1 MEYRIGMDAARLLRQ
16 ARARSGLSQRA
27 LAERVGISQPMISAI
42 EGGLQDPRHGT
53 LDKLLRACGQELD
66 LVLTA
71 GEGVDATQFIAGL
84 RRSAQARVD
93 GAVEGSKNIEQLVRS
108 ITWKSR

>member
-1 MEYRIGMDAARLLRQ
+1 MEAARLLRQ

-27 LAERVGISQPMISAI
+27 LAQRAGVSQPMISAI
-42 EGGLQDPRHGT
+42 ERGLQDPRHTT

-71 GEGVDATQFIAGL
+71 GEGVDATQFVSSL
-84 RRSAQARVD
+84 RLSPQARVD
-93 GAVEGSKNIEQLVRS
+93 VAVEGSKNLERLVRS
-108 ITWKSR
+108 VRWKR